1 MSFIYGIHF
10 YYFHGG
16 YFGFDDIEY
25 CRLADS
31 LLKGNFTHDS
41 LYAHRYAGFALLA
54 FNYSVF
60 GVTDFA
66 NFLTGFLQLCIIVS
80 LYLWAVK
87 DLPINSCL
95 IGALF
100 LIFAPMHLMYVEKP
114 MPDIT
119 IELGFFICFLSYYS
133 EKFNLNLV
141 SKSFTWFAIGVIL
154 IFFSKETFLIF
165 YPFFLILMLSD
176 IFNKRHQYFWK
187 KVLIILSV
195 FGLIYL
201 LYSYIIL
208 GDFFARVHHIFAGQ
222 YISACSYDSLPFSAT
237 LERIGFQLWNEL
249 IRNLF
254 LIPLC
259 FLPMI
264 WASKN
269 SKFRFIAVSF
279 ISLLLLSNFMS
290 ISYTSYAPLCPD
302 PRHVM
307 YVLPIGALLIAFGIT
322 NLSVSS
328 NKLVVISLV
337 SVILLLSLSVFK
349 QYENTWL
356 FYLPLM
362 GSILLGFKAQI
373 RWAFV
378 LMFIAWISVFVQN
391 SLYNKKVNYKEQ
403 KQLNISVIDK
413 IGGFKYII
421 TDRVNHDYG
430 LLHSRFDTTKVR
442 FLDYKALDTLT
453 LKPDAPQ
460 YLIINGMTSYFS
472 NTSWESLPEFAR
484 TAHEKL
490 PKIYEN
496 KSGTVYKV
504 K

>member
-1 MSFIYGIHF
+1 
-10 YYFHGG
+10 
-16 YFGFDDIEY
+16 
-25 CRLADS
+25 
-31 LLKGNFTHDS
+31 
-41 LYAHRYAGFALLA
+41 
-54 FNYSVF
+54 
-60 GVTDFA
+60 
-66 NFLTGFLQLCIIVS
+66 
-80 LYLWAVK
+80 
-87 DLPINSCL
+87 
-95 IGALF
+95 
-100 LIFAPMHLMYVEKP
+100 
-114 MPDIT
+114 
-119 IELGFFICFLSYYS
+119 
-133 EKFNLNLV
+133 
-141 SKSFTWFAIGVIL
+141 
-154 IFFSKETFLIF
+154 
-165 YPFFLILMLSD
+165 
-176 IFNKRHQYFWK
+176 
-187 KVLIILSV
+187 
-195 FGLIYL
+195 
-201 LYSYIIL
+201 
-208 GDFFARVHHIFAGQ
+208 
-222 YISACSYDSLPFSAT
+222 
-237 LERIGFQLWNEL
+237 
-249 IRNLF
+249 
-254 LIPLC
+254 
-259 FLPMI
+259 
-264 WASKN
+264 
-269 SKFRFIAVSF
+269 
-279 ISLLLLSNFMS
+279 
-290 ISYTSYAPLCPD
+290 
-302 PRHVM
+302 M

-362 GSILLGFKAQI
+362 GSIILGFKAQI

-378 LMFIAWISVFVQN
+378 LMLIAWISVFVQN

-403 KQLNISVIDK
+403 KQLNINVIDK